1 MFKTLTEQ
9 TTLEGLKKEYRKLA
23 KKYHPDHFGGDGSKF
38 IELQSLFENLFN
50 KLEKNDKDAW
60 AHKNQ
65 TPSQFMEL
73 IEKLMQFSDLEIE
86 QIGAWLYVTGQGT
99 FKAKEELKALKFWW
113 SSKHRAWIY
122 SGEQGKTQRKA
133 TKINPRQFYGS
144 EKIASTGKGKQTL
157 YIK

>member
-1 MFKTLTEQ
+1 MFKE
-9 TTLEGLKKEYRKLA
+9 LEKATSLEELKKAYRKLA
-23 KKYHPDHFGGDGSKF
+23 IKYHPDHFGDDGKTF
-38 IELQSLFENLFN
+38 IKLQETFEKLFN
-50 KLEKNDKDAW
+50 QLKNSDSKAW

-113 SSKHRAWIY
+113 SSKHKAWVY

-133 TKINPRQFYGS
+133 TKVNPRKVYGS
-144 EKIASTGKGKQTL
+144 QKIASTGGGKKTL

>member
-38 IELQSLFENLFN
+38 IELQETFEKLFT
-50 KLEKNDKDAW
+50 KLKSSDKDAW
-60 AHKNQ
+60 KHKEA
-65 TPSQFMEL
+65 PSEFMQL
-73 IEKLMQFSDLEIE
+73 INKLMEFPNLEVE
-86 QIGAWLYVTGQGT
+86 QVGGWLYVTGSGT
-99 FKAKEELKALKFWW
+99 YNAKEGLKALKFWW
-113 SSKHRAWIY
+113 SSKHKAWIY

-133 TKINPRQFYGS
+133 TKVNPRKVYGS

>member
-1 MFKTLTEQ
+1 MFKL
-9 TTLEGLKKEYRKLA
+9 LEEATNLEELKKAYRKLA
-23 KKYHPDHFGGDGSKF
+23 IKFHPDHFGGDGGEF
-38 IELQSLFENLFN
+38 IKLQETFEKLFN
-50 KLEKNDKDAW
+50 QLKNSDSKAW

-73 IEKLMQFSDLEIE
+73 IEKLMQFSNLEIE

-113 SSKHRAWIY
+113 SSKHKAWVY

-133 TKINPRQFYGS
+133 TKVNPRKVYGS
-144 EKIASTGKGKQTL
+144 QKIASTGGGKKTL